1 MNLGFSVAISFIH
14 ESVTFRKGQNP
25 MNSRA
30 LPFIALLLPLFAITV
45 SSSAEPWNMLI
56 DASLTMTENS
66 YTDNWVGGE
75 SGSANWM
82 FLSNSFAEKQLTPI
96 VNNKN
101 VLKLQFGQNNIQ
113 DKVTKKWRKPEKSN
127 DLIDFESVFRF
138 KIDKWVEPFASGR
151 IESSFFDNSDPKK
164 SLYFNPVT
172 LTESGGA
179 IRVLMKE
186 NTREWTARLGA
197 GFREHIQRDLL
208 DQATGSRSTQTTTD
222 GGLEFVNDLRT
233 PLAGDRINF
242 QSKLIIF
249 KAFFNSKSKDLKGLP
264 QENYWKSPDVNWE
277 NIFNI
282 FITKYFVINLYT
294 QLLYDKE
301 IDKAGRFK
309 ETLGLGLNWKYEKPS
324 KKTP

>member
-1 MNLGFSVAISFIH
+1 MLPVTPCAIKGIRYS
-14 ESVTFRKGQNP
+14 SKGQNP
-25 MNSRA
+25 MKNLTRKV
-30 LPFIALLLPLFAITV
+30 IALFLPMLAMVVPCYADSWVTV
-45 SSSAEPWNMLI
+45 I

-66 YTDNWVGGE
+66 YTDNWIGGE
-75 SGSANWM
+75 SGTANWM
-82 FLSNSFAEKQLTPI
+82 FLSNAFAEKNLTPI

-101 VLKLQFGQNNIQ
+101 VLKLQFGQNHIQ
-113 DKVTKKWRKPEKSN
+113 DKTTKKWQKPQKSN

-138 KIDKWVEPFASGR
+138 KLDKWVEPFVSGR
-151 IESSFFDNSDPKK
+151 IESSFFDNSDPEK

-197 GFREHIQRDLL
+197 GFREHIARDLL
-208 DQATGSRSTQTTTD
+208 NPSDGSRSTRTTTD
-222 GGLEFVNDLRT
+222 GGIEFVNDLRT
-233 PLAGDRINF
+233 PLAGDRVNF

-264 QENYWKSPDVNWE
+264 QENFWKSPDVNWE

-309 ETLGLGLNWKYEKPS
+309 QTLGLGLNWKYENP
-324 KKTP
+324 KKKAQ